1 MLALLEFPLS
11 DLGQRVYH
19 PLQDVLLLVVAIVVV
34 EYFEDLVGVLGD
46 LVENIQDQ
54 VLMVVNG
61 IARV

>member
-1 MLALLEFPLS
+1 MLAPLEFPLG

-34 EYFEDLVGVLGD
+34 EYFENLVGVLGD
-46 LVENIQDQ
+46 LIEHIQDQ
-54 VLMVVNG
+54 VLVMVNG

>member
-1 MLALLEFPLS
+1 MLALLEFTLG

-19 PLQDVLLLVVAIVVV
+19 PLQDVLLLVVTIVVV

-46 LVENIQDQ
+46 LVEHIQDQ
-54 VLMVVNG
+54 VLVMVNG